1 MQVKMLIDKK
11 YKSMEIHV
19 CNDEKNASVIQMV
32 KDIEGFVNIRLPGTD
47 TRGEKVMLN
56 PQEIIRFYAQNQKV
70 MAQDAKGV
78 YSVQKKLYELE
89 QLLDTMDL
97 FRISKSEIINLRK
110 VRSLD
115 INMAGTIKVILIDG
129 TETYTSRRNVTRLKK
144 KLGLK

>member
-47 TRGEKVMLN
+47 ERGEKVMLN

-70 MAQDAKGV
+70 MAQDTKGV

-89 QLLDTMDL
+89 EILDTMDL

-115 INMAGTIKVILIDG
+115 INMVGTIKVILIDG

>member
-11 YKSMEIHV
+11 YKNMEIHV
-19 CNDEKNASVIQMV
+19 CNGERNDSVIQMV
-32 KDIEGFVNIRLPGTD
+32 RDIEGFVNIRLTGTD
-47 TRGEKVMLN
+47 ERGEKVMLN

-89 QLLDTMDL
+89 EILDTMDL
-97 FRISKSEIINLRK
+97 FRISKSEIINLKK

-115 INMAGTIKVILIDG
+115 INMVGTIRVILADG

-144 KLGLK
+144 KLGL